1 MSDLTCVCLPPCLA
15 TRRHTELCAGQT
27 GVQPG
32 QGSPAQ
38 TACTY
43 TQQLVDRQS
52 VAAWGLSGLSLAC
65 YRYKCTCLHNCL
77 RCYLLN
83 CTQRTPHWELCHW
96 RYQSWGREASLQH
109 CSPHPGPPGSLPLLE
124 RSIIFIHFQID
135 LNPFY
140 TFLVNYSMFG
150 HHSIRPLLT

>member
-43 TQQLVDRQS
+43 TVQVSRQTSLWRPEACLDSVWLVIDTN
-52 VAAWGLSGLSLAC
+52 AAVC
-65 YRYKCTCLHNCL
+65 ITV
-77 RCYLLN
+77 CYLLS
-83 CTQRTPHWELCHW
+83 CTQCTPHWELCHW

-109 CSPHPGPPGSLPLLE
+109 CIPLPGPPGSLPLLE